1 MRDSRKRWDADNTRV
16 ITLKLSVKN
25 DADILAR
32 LDALPKPI
40 NGEGGGK
47 QGYIKRLIRAD
58 IQRNG

>member
-1 MRDSRKRWDADNTRV
+1 MYDSRKKWDADNTQV

-47 QGYIKRLIRAD
+47 QGYIKRLIRED
-58 IQRNG
+58 IAKG